1 MLIDNRLGHIAY
13 AAAGKDA
20 PSAPVTWHQV
30 PEGRGS
36 DNRGKVIG
44 LNFSC
49 QGLWWKARG
58 SRSTHTSGTE
68 NSSPDKL
75 GVGLPG
81 AWAPPKRKKQKTKKK
96 STMLLM
102 SFLPHNQYDKSQFSS
117 ERG

>member
-1 MLIDNRLGHIAY
+1 MLIDKPAGAY
-13 AAAGKDA
+13 SQAAAGKDV
-20 PSAPVTWHQV
+20 PSVPVTWHQV

-49 QGLWWKARG
+49 QGLWWQGRG

-68 NSSPDKL
+68 NSSPNKL

-81 AWAPPKRKKQKTKKK
+81 AWAPSKSKKKKK

-102 SFLPHNQYDKSQFSS
+102 SFLLHNQYDKSQFSS